1 MLGYKKFMD
10 QVDKK
15 AYHEG
20 EFRWQEGEY
29 TVTRTYNWTPPGCHD
44 SCGVLYYVKDNK
56 LEKVEGDP
64 LAPYN
69 NGELCMR
76 CLNMM
81 ENVNDPGRV
90 KYPLRRAG
98 ERGENKWE
106 RISWD
111 EAMAEIKEKVNK
123 IWQEYGS
130 QAIIAIHGTGRN
142 VNWQLP
148 LIGYT
153 GLRTPNVTMLDFSGY
168 ACYSPRTIGAI
179 APLGDFVISDASQQ
193 FEDRYANPDW
203 RPPEVLVVWG
213 DEPIASN
220 GDGFLGHWLTNCV
233 QLGTKIIDIDP
244 RLTWWAARAEYF
256 LQIRP
261 GTDAALA
268 MAFLERDH
276 HRGALR
282 QGIRGLLVLGLRRA
296 CRAGEGFDSGM
307 GRGNLLVGRR
317 GHPWCRKALCE
328 RQQFR
333 HSMGPCHGP
342 AALCHAAEPC
352 RFGPHGHYGE
362 HRRPGR
368 QYDLP

>member
-20 EFRWQEGEY
+20 EFQWQEGEY

-69 NGELCMR
+69 NGKTMHALPEYDGKRPTIPVASSIPCAAR
-76 CLNMM
+76 
-81 ENVNDPGRV
+81 ES
-90 KYPLRRAG
+90 
-98 ERGENKWE
+98 RGENKWE

-153 GLRTPNVTMLDFSGY
+153 GLRTRM
-168 ACYSPRTIGAI
+168 
-179 APLGDFVISDASQQ
+179 
-193 FEDRYANPDW
+193 
-203 RPPEVLVVWG
+203 
-213 DEPIASN
+213 
-220 GDGFLGHWLTNCV
+220 
-233 QLGTKIIDIDP
+233 
-244 RLTWWAARAEYF
+244 
-256 LQIRP
+256 
-261 GTDAALA
+261 
-268 MAFLERDH
+268 
-276 HRGALR
+276 
-282 QGIRGLLVLGLRRA
+282 
-296 CRAGEGFDSGM
+296 
-307 GRGNLLVGRR
+307 
-317 GHPWCRKALCE
+317 
-328 RQQFR
+328 
-333 HSMGPCHGP
+333 
-342 AALCHAAEPC
+342 
-352 RFGPHGHYGE
+352 
-362 HRRPGR
+362 
-368 QYDLP
+368 